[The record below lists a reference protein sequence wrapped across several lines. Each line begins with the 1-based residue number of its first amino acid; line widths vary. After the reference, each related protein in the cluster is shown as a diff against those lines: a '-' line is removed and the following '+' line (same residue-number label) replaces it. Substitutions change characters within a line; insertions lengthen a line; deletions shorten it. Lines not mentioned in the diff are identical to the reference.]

1 MKTKLIVLTLVVAI
15 TVVFLSVA
23 QFSYAHQENTP
34 LMEHKMMQQKSGEF
48 REMMGRRL
56 EVNDVSPVAK
66 MIEFIAYLNLSEEQM
81 TEVKKISLDF
91 QKDTLELRN
100 KTQIKELEIKALLLE
115 SETEL
120 TKIRGK
126 LKEVADLQVEL
137 KVKTIEKYLEIKD
150 LLTPEQQ
157 AKLPLGVP
165 SQIFALEKFGTGRMM
180 NSFCW

>member
-23 QFSYAHQENTP
+23 QFTYAHQENTP

-48 REMMGRRL
+48 REMMERRL
-56 EVNDVSPVAK
+56 KGSSTIR
-66 MIEFIAYLNLSEEQM
+66 IEGLIKFLNLSEEQI
-81 TEVKKISLDF
+81 TEINKILLSF

-100 KTQIKELEIKALLLE
+100 RTQIKELEIKALLLE
-115 SETEL
+115 PETEL
-120 TKIRGK
+120 AKIREK
-126 LKEVADLQVEL
+126 LKEAADLQVEL
-137 KVKTIEKYLEIKD
+137 KVRTIEKYLEIKG

-157 AKLPLGVP
+157 AKLPLGIP

>member
-23 QFSYAHQENTP
+23 QFTYAHQENTP

-48 REMMGRRL
+48 REMMERRL
-56 EVNDVSPVAK
+56 KGSSTIR
-66 MIEFIAYLNLSEEQM
+66 IEGLIKFLNLSEEQI
-81 TEVKKISLDF
+81 TEINKILLSF

-100 KTQIKELEIKALLLE
+100 RTQIKELEIKALLLE
-115 SETEL
+115 PETEL
-120 TKIRGK
+120 AKIREK
-126 LKEVADLQVEL
+126 LKEAADLQVEL

-150 LLTPEQQ
+150 LLTPEQH

-165 SQIFALEKFGTGRMM
+165 SQIFALGKFSTDRMM